1 MPKDAINVLNHHS
14 KQVTLLEWCPHK
26 EFYLASGSD
35 DQKVFI
41 WDHGQ
46 AGQEQTRQNY
56 EDGPPE
62 LLFPH
67 MYHSSML
74 EDIQWN
80 PNAGDLELSIASIET
95 QKSFQIWQMKDDF
108 IED

>member
-1 MPKDAINVLNHHS
+1 MAKDAINVLSHHT
-14 KQVTLLEWCPHK
+14 KQVTMLEWCPHK
-26 EFYLASGSD
+26 EFLLASGSD
-35 DQKVFI
+35 DAKVYI
-41 WDHGQ
+41 WDQNQ

-67 MYHSSML
+67 MYHNSMV

-80 PNAGDLELSIASIET
+80 PNSGEAELSIASIET
-95 QKSFQIWQMKDDF
+95 YRLFQVW
-108 IED
+108 